1 MSSTQ
6 IRAVLFDIDQTM
18 LNLFEFH
25 KASYA
30 QMFQDVFGIQASIS
44 DIAFSGKTTPNIL
57 REVCRKYS
65 LTSDFVEERLARG
78 CDYITEASRH
88 KLIALGDGIRQY
100 ILPGVRAL
108 LNELQKA
115 DITLGVLSGN
125 PPALGHFVL
134 EQAQLHSYF
143 RLFTFGTEA
152 ESRSELARLSLN
164 KLRALVG
171 PQLTPEQVVIIGDSV
186 IDIQAALEVGALS
199 LAVATGFHS
208 CNELAACNPH
218 WLFPDLTDT
227 DLLVATLIS

>member
-1 MSSTQ
+1 
-6 IRAVLFDIDQTM
+6 M

-25 KASYA
+25 QASYA
-30 QMFQDVFGIQASIS
+30 QMFQDIFGIPASIR

-57 REVCRKYS
+57 REVCSKHG
-65 LTSDFVEERLARG
+65 LANDFVEERLALA

-88 KLIALGDGIRQY
+88 KLIALGDGIQQY

-108 LNELQKA
+108 LNELQA
-115 DITLGVLSGN
+115 VGLTLGVLSGN

-134 EQAQLHSYF
+134 EQAQLHTYF

-164 KLRALVG
+164 KLRAFVDPRLI
-171 PQLTPEQVVIIGDSV
+171 PEQVVIIGDSV
-186 IDIQAALEVGALS
+186 IDVQAALEVGALS

-208 CNELAACNPH
+208 RDELAACNPH
-218 WLFPDLTDT
+218 WLFADLTDT
-227 DLLVATLIS
+227 DRLVATLKGIERG